1 MIVAIGICEIAGAVG
16 SLFTVSQIPVWYSD
30 LIKPPFNPPSW
41 VFGPVWTTLYIL
53 MGLSLFIIWEKTDSP
68 GSKKAILVFL
78 LQLSLNSLWS
88 LLFFGMHNPSLAFV
102 EIVVLWL
109 SILWTI
115 IEFKKISKPAAW
127 LLVPYLAWVTFASY
141 LNLAVAILN

>member
-1 MIVAIGICEIAGAVG
+1 MSQRHWTTRTPKNADLIRASNVPTIAGFSLLTLTELPEDSIVTEIGICF
-16 SLFTVSQIPVWYSD
+16 FT
-30 LIKPPFNPPSW
+30 
-41 VFGPVWTTLYIL
+41 
-53 MGLSLFIIWEKTDSP
+53 SP